1 MLPQRPAGFQYEPL
15 LVLAV
20 PASEFLGQREK
31 ERRQA
36 LSRNRPGSA
45 TTTSSSIGPSARA

>member
-31 ERRQA
+31 GA
-36 LSRNRPGSA
+36 
-45 TTTSSSIGPSARA
+45 PSGVKPEQVRVSDHDVE